1 MNEPLRGLAKLGLVI
16 FFCFTGLLI
25 TLYIWALSNKI
36 AHPGYKNLSYEGYTW
51 VGLVM
56 LTFAAA
62 DFFILRRFIRSLKK
76 RGQ

>member
-25 TLYIWALSNKI
+25 TLYIGLLSDKI
-36 AHPGYKNLSYEGYTW
+36 AHPGYKNLSYSVYTW

-56 LTFAAA
+56 LTFAVA
-62 DFFILRRFIRSLKK
+62 DFFILRRFVRGLK
-76 RGQ
+76 RRRQ